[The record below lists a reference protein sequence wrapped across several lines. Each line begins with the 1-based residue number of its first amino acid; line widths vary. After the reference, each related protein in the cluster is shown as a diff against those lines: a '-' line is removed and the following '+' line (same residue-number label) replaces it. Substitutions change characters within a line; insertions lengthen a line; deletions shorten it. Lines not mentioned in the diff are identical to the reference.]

1 MADYFMNEG
10 VFDLPDVG
18 LVDKTEHF
26 FDGTLADKSKIGLL
40 ITRRPLPEGKSLLEM
55 VRRYVE
61 TEAKKL
67 RAYRLLEERQT
78 EWAGLPAIDVSTRY
92 KNQDTM
98 AYQRHAH
105 IAAGGQWII
114 IAATSELDRR
124 DACDQAIERVLTTLE
139 LRDR

>member
-18 LVDKTEHF
+18 LVDKTGHF

-139 LRDR
+139 LRDM